1 MLKISDV
8 EPLTA
13 LDGLFTNGKVASGV
27 PPTRLVAEWFNA
39 VQTEIVNVIE
49 GSGIELEPENSAQ
62 LLEALNRLFPISDYL
77 EKSKNLDDLEDKSI
91 SRENLGLGT
100 AATKNTGTQGE
111 VIPLLSGANAW
122 SSAQYYIG
130 SGSSSGGE
138 VRSSANIFYPYGT
151 NGTMWAEFYSSDISD
166 DHFEHRVVVYKSGTR
181 KYFRFKES
189 GEFATDGDIKSG
201 SGIYD
206 TGQRVYSP
214 SNKQPPALINEVGAY
229 AFAWYDGAVE
239 YNATVNGS
247 ALYPATGDG
256 NHSSAALSGVWRCM
270 GRTETINDQHRT
282 TLWQR
287 IG

>member
-62 LLEALNRLFPISDYL
+62 LLEALNILFPISDYL